1 MSNET
6 KDVTST
12 IDRREAVRR
21 VSLMLGG
28 LALVG
33 GDAFVT
39 GFRRAPAPEEL
50 TGQGLFSAA
59 DVSWLDEV
67 ADTIL
72 PTTSTPGAK
81 AAKVGAFMVVMVTDS
96 YQPPQ
101 QQAFREGMTTLE
113 AECVKTTGAGYLAAS
128 PAQRLAL
135 LERIDRECKAYMDSK
150 DRPAKPHYFRMIKE
164 LTLLG
169 YFTSEIGMTQA
180 QRYVETPGR
189 FDPCVPYAKGEKAWA
204 GHA

>member
-1 MSNET
+1 MPNET
-6 KDVTST
+6 NDPTG

-21 VSLMLGG
+21 VSMMLGG
-28 LALVG
+28 VALIG
-33 GDAFVT
+33 SDTFLT
-39 GFRRAPAPEEL
+39 GFRRAPSSEEL
-50 TGQGLFSAA
+50 AGDGLFTPA
-59 DVSWLDEV
+59 DIAWLDEV

-81 AAKVGAFMVVMVTDS
+81 AAKVGPFMAMMVIDT
-96 YQPPQ
+96 YQEPQ
-101 QQAFREGMTTLE
+101 QKIFVEGMRTLE
-113 AECVKTTGAGYLAAS
+113 AECVKVNGAGFMAAT

-135 LERIDRECKAYMDSK
+135 LERIDREAHD
-150 DRPAKPHYFRMIKE
+150 AQKPPGGAHYFRMIKE

-169 YFTSEIGMTQA
+169 YFTSEIGCTQA

-189 FDPCVPYAKGEKAWA
+189 FAPCVPYTKGEKSWA

>member
-6 KDVTST
+6 HDVPG

-21 VSLMLGG
+21 VSMMLGG
-28 LALVG
+28 LALIG
-33 GDAFVT
+33 SDGFLT
-39 GFRRAPAPEEL
+39 GFRRAPLPEEL
-50 TGQGLFSAA
+50 TGQGLFTPA
-59 DVSWLDEV
+59 DIAWLDEV

-81 AAKVGAFMVVMVTDS
+81 AAQVGAFMAVMVTDS
-96 YQPPQ
+96 YHEGQ
-101 QQAFREGMTTLE
+101 QKAFLEGMKTLE
-113 AECVKTTGAGYLAAS
+113 AESVKANGAGFMAAT
-128 PAQRLAL
+128 PAQRLSL
-135 LERIDRECKAYMDSK
+135 LERIDREAHE
-150 DRPAKPHYFRMIKE
+150 AQGKPGGAHYFRMIKE

-169 YFTSEIGMTQA
+169 YFTSEIGCTQA

-189 FDPCVPYAKGEKAWA
+189 FDPCVPYTKGEKSWA